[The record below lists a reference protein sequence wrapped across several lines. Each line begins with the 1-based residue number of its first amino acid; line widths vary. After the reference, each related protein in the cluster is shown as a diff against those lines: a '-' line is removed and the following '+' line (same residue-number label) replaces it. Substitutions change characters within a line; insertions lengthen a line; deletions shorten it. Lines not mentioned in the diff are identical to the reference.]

1 MVFELKAN
9 ETEIGPIYSAGDC
22 PVCADSGALL
32 LLKAIGT
39 ARVFFFCP
47 LCGVAW
53 REPPMPHHLDE
64 ILTPAALAPDGVELP
79 SVDEVRQGAF
89 KGVVQVSW
97 NDWFPLLKAEL
108 ERQAV

>member
-1 MVFELKAN
+1 MAFEFRAN
-9 ETEIGPIYSAGDC
+9 EAEISAIYSAGEC

-32 LLKAIGT
+32 LLRAIGT

-53 REPPMPHHLDE
+53 REPPMPNHLEE
-64 ILTPAALAPDGVELP
+64 ILTPAAVAPDGVELP
-79 SVDEVRQGAF
+79 SVDEVRHGVFQ
-89 KGVVQVSW
+89 GVVEVSW

>member
-1 MVFELKAN
+1 MAFELRVN
-9 ETEIGPIYSAGDC
+9 ETKSSAIYSVGDC

-32 LLKAIGT
+32 VLKATGA
-39 ARVFFFCP
+39 ARLFFFCP

-53 REPPMPHHLDE
+53 REPPTPHHLEE

-79 SVDEVRQGAF
+79 SFDEVRGGAF
-89 KGVVQVSW
+89 HGVMEVSW
-97 NDWFPLLKAEL
+97 SDWFPLLKAEL